1 MKKFFAVLMLAAA
14 LILPGLA
21 QAKDA
26 QTSMIDDVVKR
37 GVLRVGFSSFV
48 PWAMQDKNGEF
59 VGFEIDVAKRLA
71 KDLGVELQ
79 LVPTKWAGII
89 PALMAGKFDV
99 IIGSMSVTPERNLK
113 ANFTVPYDYAT
124 IEVMANKEKT
134 KGMKFPE
141 DFNKPEVVV
150 ALRTGSTPVPV
161 AKKVLPNA
169 TFRLFDDEAPAVQD
183 VLSGRADVMF
193 SSAPLPAFEV
203 LRNPDKLYQPS
214 TDAFYRQPVGHGHPQ
229 GRSRQPECARQLDPH
244 GRSGR
249 LAPRAPSFL
258 VQDDRLGSAA
268 SMSSGG
274 SRKAFRREW
283 SPYAEYGRQGRL
295 FPTFGRVDAVLVV
308 LLLLGACFFLWRS
321 ETIAAYRWSWPE
333 LADFLVRR
341 TPGGYEPGL
350 LIRGLIVTLRLG
362 VWSMA
367 LALLIGGV
375 LGALSAGKRGVAALP
390 IQLFVNSVRNIP
402 PLVLLFLLYFF
413 AGNLLPV
420 SDMEQALR
428 SMPPFVRDAV
438 AWGFAPEGQL
448 DRMVAA
454 VLTLGVYEGAYVTE
468 IVRGGIEGVPHGQ
481 WEASAALG
489 FSRSQQLRLV
499 IFPQA
504 VRAILPPLVGQVI
517 TTFKDSA
524 LASLISLPDLTFQ
537 ALEVMAISRMTF
549 EVWISAGAIYLLL
562 GVLCARYGRWLE
574 TRETW
579 KA

>member
-113 ANFTVPYDYAT
+113 ANFTVTYDYAT

-214 TDAFYRQPVGHGHPQ
+214 TDAFYRQPVGMVIRKGDPDSLNVLDNWIRTVEAE
-229 GRSRQPECARQLDPH
+229 GWLPE
-244 GRSGR
+244 
-249 LAPRAPSFL
+249 
-258 VQDDRLGSAA
+258 
-268 SMSSGG
+268 
-274 SRKAFRREW
+274 RRHFW
-283 SPYAEYGRQGRL
+283 
-295 FPTFGRVDAVLVV
+295 FKTTD
-308 LLLLGACFFLWRS
+308 
-321 ETIAAYRWSWPE
+321 
-333 LADFLVRR
+333 
-341 TPGGYEPGL
+341 
-350 LIRGLIVTLRLG
+350 
-362 VWSMA
+362 
-367 LALLIGGV
+367 
-375 LGALSAGKRGVAALP
+375 
-390 IQLFVNSVRNIP
+390 
-402 PLVLLFLLYFF
+402 
-413 AGNLLPV
+413 
-420 SDMEQALR
+420 
-428 SMPPFVRDAV
+428 
-438 AWGFAPEGQL
+438 
-448 DRMVAA
+448 
-454 VLTLGVYEGAYVTE
+454 
-468 IVRGGIEGVPHGQ
+468 
-481 WEASAALG
+481 WEA
-489 FSRSQQLRLV
+489 QLR
-499 IFPQA
+499 
-504 VRAILPPLVGQVI
+504 
-517 TTFKDSA
+517 
-524 LASLISLPDLTFQ
+524 
-537 ALEVMAISRMTF
+537 
-549 EVWISAGAIYLLL
+549 
-562 GVLCARYGRWLE
+562 
-574 TRETW
+574 
-579 KA
+579 

>member
-214 TDAFYRQPVGHGHPQ
+214 TDAFYRQPVGMVIRKGDPDSLNVLDNWIRTVEAE
-229 GRSRQPECARQLDPH
+229 GWLPE
-244 GRSGR
+244 
-249 LAPRAPSFL
+249 
-258 VQDDRLGSAA
+258 
-268 SMSSGG
+268 
-274 SRKAFRREW
+274 RRHFWFKTTDWE
-283 SPYAEYGRQGRL
+283 AQ
-295 FPTFGRVDAVLVV
+295 
-308 LLLLGACFFLWRS
+308 LLGACFFLWRS